1 MPLFCPLP
9 GVSGFRTA
17 ARTGTQGLA
26 FPANLDTLKGLFNM
40 DWQPAS
46 GEAWRGVPSGGKRW
60 VSHAGHG
67 AAAASAQGPHG
78 RPGPAPGGEP
88 GEPGKRSR
96 VVSTRPSPT
105 PRLVTLDGSL
115 GEGGGQILRTAL
127 TLSLLTGRP
136 FRLVKVRAN
145 RDRPGLRPQHLA
157 AVLAA
162 AELADAEVSGAEV
175 GSRDLTF
182 RPRAYA
188 PRDLSLDI
196 GTAGSAALVLQT
208 LHLPLALKADQP
220 VRVTLTGGTFNTRAP
235 SFPFLETT
243 WRAHLAALGAP
254 IALTMP
260 IAGFYPRGGGRLDA
274 WVEPARLRPLTLE
287 GRGRLVR
294 VTGTAGVARLKPEVA
309 GRMRARAEARLR
321 AAGFEAAIDLAEW
334 PAASPG
340 AAIRL
345 SAEHEGVAPATFVGL
360 GERGKPAEAVA
371 DEAVA
376 ELLAHEAAEGGA
388 VDPHSA
394 DQVLIPLALTP
405 GRSEYTVSEVTEHL
419 RTNAQTVRAFLDR
432 TINVEEPSAGR
443 PGRVTID

>member
-1 MPLFCPLP
+1 
-9 GVSGFRTA
+9 
-17 ARTGTQGLA
+17 
-26 FPANLDTLKGLFNM
+26 M

-46 GEAWRGVPSGGKRW
+46 GEAWQCVPPGGKRW
-60 VSHAGHG
+60 VPHAGHTG
-67 AAAASAQGPHG
+67 AAVPTQGPHG
-78 RPGPAPGGEP
+78 RAGPAPGGEP
-88 GEPGKRSR
+88 GEPAGRSR

-105 PRLVTLDGSL
+105 PRLLTLDGSL
-115 GEGGGQILRTAL
+115 GEGGGQVLRTAL

-145 RDRPGLRPQHLA
+145 RDKPGLRPQHLS

-162 AELADAEVSGAEV
+162 AALGDADVSGAEV

-188 PRDLSLDI
+188 PRDLSFDI
-196 GTAGSAALVLQT
+196 GTAGSTALVLQT
-208 LHLPLALKADQP
+208 LHLPMALKADQP
-220 VRVTLTGGTFNTRAP
+220 VRLTLTGGTFNTRAP

-243 WRAHLAALGAP
+243 WRAHLAAVGAP

-260 IAGFYPRGGGRLDA
+260 VAGFYPRGGGRLDA
-274 WVEPARLRPLTLE
+274 WVEPARLRPLQLD

-309 GRMRARAEARLR
+309 GRMRARAEARLL
-321 AAGFEAAIDLAEW
+321 AAGIEAAIDLVEW
-334 PAASPG
+334 RAASPG

-345 SAEHEGVAPATFVGL
+345 SAEHEGVAPASFVGL
-360 GERGKPAEAVA
+360 GERGKPAEVVA

-376 ELLAHEAAEGGA
+376 ELLAHEAAGGGA

-394 DQVLIPLALTP
+394 DQILVPLALTP

-419 RTNAQTVRAFLDR
+419 RTNALTVRAFLDR
-432 TINVEEPSAGR
+432 AITIEGPEAGR
-443 PGRVTID
+443 PGRVVVG